1 MGTNH
6 HEENMKGRFLVIA
19 GIACAGLLSSCT
31 RSSHEMWE
39 DTKTCSRY
47 MGKGL
52 RSLFGQHVDSREY
65 ASYYESWND
74 DHEFVPLADNEEY
87 RQLAMQDYVPI
98 SKESPGDPGS
108 PIPGIDGFSSPMGKL
123 AALFS
128 NIHFDTDKY
137 VVQGTE
143 NMQAL
148 KAIADY
154 LIKNPNV
161 YVFVEGHAD
170 ERGSAAYNLALGSR
184 RANSV
189 RTFLIQNGVNPDQL
203 FTISYGKEHPI
214 VMGHDATAWEKNR
227 RAQFKTYSRR

>member
-1 MGTNH
+1 
-6 HEENMKGRFLVIA
+6 MKRRSLSLMA
-19 GIACAGLLSSCT
+19 CIACLGLLSSCN

-47 MGKGL
+47 MGKGV
-52 RSLFGQHVDSREY
+52 RSLFGKHVDSREY
-65 ASYYESWND
+65 ASYYEAWNEEQ
-74 DHEFVPLADNEEY
+74 EFVPLADTEQY
-87 RQLAMQDYVPI
+87 HMKDYTPI

-108 PIPGIDGFSSPMGKL
+108 PIPGIDNFSSPMGKL
-123 AALFS
+123 ASLFS
-128 NIHFDTDKY
+128 NIHFETDKY

-143 NMQAL
+143 NMQTL
-148 KAIADY
+148 KMIADY
-154 LIKNPNV
+154 LAKNPQT

-170 ERGSAAYNLALGSR
+170 ERGAAAYNLALGSR

-214 VMGHDATAWEKNR
+214 AMSHDTSGWQKNR